1 MKKTILVLLGVFV
14 LSACFPSSFRTLTF
28 PDPAFTGKQYEKFCV
43 AAFISD
49 DAFLRKQYE
58 VSFAKEFTEEGLI
71 AESSL
76 NLFPPTRDWSDEQIH
91 NKLNDYGFDAY
102 LLITTRDGY
111 TETEYIPAQK
121 TVETKKV
128 TETKQED
135 STKKS
140 STEVFTHETVI
151 KEMPAQIN
159 EYYYVIVEIKL
170 IDVKTSQTAW
180 VCYIKSNTGKGIL
193 YESFITKNKAE
204 QIAKSSINDL
214 LKDGFINIPKK

>member
-1 MKKTILVLLGVFV
+1 MRKALLIFIGILV

-28 PDPAFTGKQYEKFCV
+28 PDPAYKGKQYSRFCI

-49 DAFLRKQYE
+49 DAFLKKQYE
-58 VSFAKEFTEEGLI
+58 VSFAREFAEEGLI

-76 NLFPPTRDWSDEQIH
+76 NLFPPTREWSDEQIH
-91 NKLNDYGFDAY
+91 NKLNENGFDAY
-102 LLITTRDGY
+102 ILITTRDGY
-111 TETEYIPAQK
+111 TEKEYIPAQK

-128 TETKQED
+128 SETKQED

-170 IDVKTSQTAW
+170 IDVKTSETAW

-204 QIAKSSINDL
+204 QIAKSTIYDL
-214 LKDGFINIPKK
+214 IKDGFINIPKN